1 MRTDPCVDRLS
12 HGVSVIDTGFQRPRF
27 DAAFLVVEHGQAAFV
42 DTGTNHSVPRL
53 LAALQA
59 HDLDVADVRWV
70 IVTHVHLDHAGG
82 AGLLLQHLPNARL
95 VVHAR
100 GARHLVDPAQLM
112 AGVRAVY
119 GEETVQRDYGE
130 LVAVAPE
137 RIVPTEEGLVLDLA
151 GRPLR
156 FLDTPGHARHHHCIW
171 DEASRGCFVGDT
183 LGVSYEELRRPDVHY
198 AFPSTTPVQFDPPA
212 LERSIGRLIGLQP
225 RAAYI
230 THYGA
235 VEHVETQAELV
246 LKQMAEM
253 VSLVREEPKPDSH
266 DVRRRLEEIYCTQA
280 RACGLNLAR
289 SEFSRLVASDVEL
302 NAQGLEVW
310 CRNSNST

>member
-1 MRTDPCVDRLS
+1 MIMAPPMDRLS
-12 HGVSVIDTGFQRPRF
+12 HGVCVIDTGFQRPRF
-27 DAAFLVVEHGQAAFV
+27 DAAFLVVENGQAAFV

-53 LAALQA
+53 LAALEA
-59 HDLDVADVRWV
+59 HDVDAADVRWV

-100 GARHLVDPAQLM
+100 GARHLVDPVQLM

-119 GEETVQRDYGE
+119 GEETVRRDYGE
-130 LVAVAPE
+130 LVAVPQE
-137 RIVPTEEGLVLDLA
+137 RIVPTEEGLVLELA

-171 DEASRGCFVGDT
+171 DEASSGCFVGDT
-183 LGVSYEELRRPDVHY
+183 LGVSYEELRRPDAHY
-198 AFPSTTPVQFDPPA
+198 AFPSTTPVQFDPSA
-212 LERSIGRLIGLQP
+212 LERSVARLIGLRP
-225 RAAYI
+225 RVAYI

-235 VEHVETQAELV
+235 VEDVETQADLV
-246 LKQMAEM
+246 LKQVAAM
-253 VSLVREEPKPDSH
+253 VSLAREEPRPDGPAL
-266 DVRRRLEEIYCTQA
+266 RRRLEEIYFAQA
-280 RACGLNLAR
+280 QACGVNLAR

-310 CRNSNST
+310 CRNSHLT

>member
-1 MRTDPCVDRLS
+1 MITDRYVDRLA

-27 DAAFLVVEHGQAAFV
+27 DAAFLVVERGQAAFV

-53 LAALQA
+53 LAALET
-59 HDLDVADVRWV
+59 HDLDAADVLWV

-119 GEETVQRDYGE
+119 GDETVQRDYGE
-130 LVAVAPE
+130 LVAVPQE
-137 RIVPTEEGLVLDLA
+137 RIVTTEDGLVLELA
-151 GRPLR
+151 GRPLC

-171 DEASRGCFVGDT
+171 DEASSGCFVGDT
-183 LGVSYEELRRPDVHY
+183 LGVSYEELRRPDAHY

-212 LERSIGRLIGLQP
+212 LERSIGRLVGLEP
-225 RAAYI
+225 RVAYI

-235 VEHVETQAELV
+235 VEQVETQADLV
-246 LKQMAEM
+246 LKQVAAM
-253 VSLVREEPKPDSH
+253 VSLVREAPMPDGH
-266 DVRRRLEEIYCTQA
+266 ELRRRLEEIYYAQA
-280 RACGLNLAR
+280 QACGVNLAR
-289 SEFSRLVASDVEL
+289 FEFSRLVASDVDL

-310 CRNSNST
+310 CRNSNLI

>member
-1 MRTDPCVDRLS
+1 MARDPHMDRLS
-12 HGVSVIDTGFQRPRF
+12 HGVSVIDTGFQRPHF
-27 DAAFLVVEHGQAAFV
+27 DAAFLVVERGQAAFV

-53 LAALQA
+53 LAALVA
-59 HDLDVADVRWV
+59 HDLDAADVRWV

-100 GARHLVDPAQLM
+100 GARHMVDPAQLM

-130 LVAVAPE
+130 LVAVPQE

-171 DEASRGCFVGDT
+171 DEASSGCFVGDT
-183 LGVSYEELRRPDVHY
+183 LGVSYEELRRPDAHY

-212 LERSIGRLIGLQP
+212 LERSIERLVELQP
-225 RAAYI
+225 RVAYI

-235 VEHVETQAELV
+235 VEQVETQADLV
-246 LKQMAEM
+246 LKQVAAM
-253 VSLVREEPKPDSH
+253 VSLAREEPKPDGQAL
-266 DVRRRLEEIYCTQA
+266 RRRLEEIYRAQA
-280 RACGLNLAR
+280 QACGVNLAR
-289 SEFSRLVASDVEL
+289 SDFARLVASDVEL

-310 CRNSNST
+310 CRNSNVT

>member
-1 MRTDPCVDRLS
+1 MPTDSSIDRLS

-27 DAAFLVVEHGQAAFV
+27 DAAFLVVERGQSAFV

-59 HDLDVADVRWV
+59 QDLDTADVRWV

-82 AGLLLQHLPNARL
+82 AGLLLRHLPNARL

-112 AGVRAVY
+112 AGVKAVY

-130 LVAVAPE
+130 LVAVPQE

-183 LGVSYEELRRPDVHY
+183 LGVSYEELRGPGAHY

-212 LERSIGRLIGLQP
+212 LERSIERLIGLQP

-235 VEHVETQAELV
+235 VEHVETQADLV
-246 LKQMAEM
+246 LKQVAAM
-253 VSLVREEPKPDSH
+253 VSLVREEPRPERHELRSS
-266 DVRRRLEEIYCTQA
+266 LEDIYFSQA
-280 RACGLNLAR
+280 QACGVNLAR
-289 SEFSRLVASDVEL
+289 SEFSRLVSSDVEL

-310 CRNSNST
+310 CRNSHLT

>member
-1 MRTDPCVDRLS
+1 MARDPHMDRLS

-27 DAAFLVVEHGQAAFV
+27 DAAFLVVERGQAAFV

-53 LAALQA
+53 LAALVA
-59 HDLDVADVRWV
+59 HDLDAADVRWV

-100 GARHLVDPAQLM
+100 GARHMVDPAQLM

-119 GEETVQRDYGE
+119 GDETVQRDYGE
-130 LVAVAPE
+130 LVAVPQE
-137 RIVPTEEGLVLDLA
+137 RIVPTEEGFVLDLA

-171 DEASRGCFVGDT
+171 DEASSGCFVGDT
-183 LGVSYEELRRPDVHY
+183 LGVSYEELRRPDAHY

-212 LERSIGRLIGLQP
+212 LERSIERLVGLQP
-225 RAAYI
+225 RVAYI

-235 VEHVETQAELV
+235 VEQVETQADLV
-246 LKQMAEM
+246 LKQVAAM
-253 VSLVREEPKPDSH
+253 VSLAREEPKPDGQAL
-266 DVRRRLEEIYCTQA
+266 RRRLEEIYRAQA
-280 RACGLNLAR
+280 QACGVNLAR
-289 SEFSRLVASDVEL
+289 SDFARLVASDVEL

-310 CRNSNST
+310 CRNSNVT